1 VLAPSGDSEVSAA
14 QGLRLPARRYRLMG
28 APIDAMTRAGFL
40 DAIGDATAAR
50 CPLLILN
57 HNMHGLA
64 LAQRDPEFAAYFEK
78 ADLVYIDGMVVV
90 GLARLARLPVR
101 RADRLAV
108 LDWIWPFFDR
118 ADRLGWKVVHLGSTE
133 PVLERAVERI
143 RTRAPGLR
151 FTAIPGF
158 FDQRPGS
165 EGNEQMLSRLRAE
178 RPDVLL
184 VGLGMPRQE
193 LWLSA
198 NQAQLPRCVVITV
211 GGIIGFIGG
220 DRPTAPRWMGS
231 LGIEWVFRLATEPR
245 RLWHRYLVEPVVLI
259 RPMLRQV
266 LGRDRRKPRGRHPG

>member
-1 VLAPSGDSEVSAA
+1 MPARSGDPDVSPVR
-14 QGLRLPARRYRLMG
+14 GLNASARRYRLVG

-40 DAIGDATAAR
+40 DAIEAAVAER
-50 CPLLILN
+50 RPLLILN
-57 HNMHGLA
+57 HNVNGLA
-64 LAQRDPEFAAYFEK
+64 LAQRDPQFGAFFED

-90 GLARLARLPVR
+90 GLARLAGLPVR
-101 RADRLAV
+101 REDRLAV

-118 ADRLGWKVVHLGSTE
+118 AERLGWHVVHLGSTE
-133 PVLERAVERI
+133 PVLERAGESI
-143 RTRAPGLR
+143 RARAPGLR

-165 EGNEQMLSRLRAE
+165 EGNESMLSRLRDE
-178 RPDVLL
+178 QPDVLL

-198 NQAQLPRCVVITV
+198 NRDRLPRCVVITV

-259 RPMLRQV
+259 RPMLRQL
-266 LGRDRRKPRGRHPG
+266 LGPDRGSTGGRGPG